1 MGFRF
6 FRRMSILPG
15 VTLNL
20 SKSGGSVSLGPRGAK
35 VTMGPRGSRFTLGLP
50 GTGLSYTTTFS
61 LGKLGTLFGRSS
73 SEEASK
79 STETATS
86 QEGSSVEPAT
96 SQPKRKLP
104 PREQAQVPSDFF
116 DRLTTTAEQKALA
129 EGCRALAQ
137 GDEEKAL
144 GHLQDATHLADGAF
158 LAGFLALKKGYLAK
172 ASQYLETAA
181 EHERDLG
188 RYLSEYGLAATMDL
202 AITEEL
208 LAHVGP
214 DIRGVLLAL
223 AEAYQAQ
230 ERARDAIA
238 CLERLQQLEPEDVVV
253 KLSLAELLIEEEA
266 QTGGQAI
273 YRKVMQLSEGV
284 ENDTAVHTA
293 LLLYKAQALRGLG
306 FLDGALEV
314 LSEAVKRKKDRSD
327 ELLKALRY
335 QRALVYEGLRQDRKA
350 RAEWEKL
357 YAEDPDYED
366 VAARL
371 EKTR

>member
-20 SKSGGSVSLGPRGAK
+20 SKSGGSVSVGPRGAK
-35 VTMGPRGSRFTLGLP
+35 VTMGTKGSRFTLGIP

-73 SEEASK
+73 AEKAPESA
-79 STETATS
+79 ETAAP
-86 QEGSSVEPAT
+86 QEPSSVEPSTARQRRRSIPQGEERLT
-96 SQPKRKLP
+96 PG
-104 PREQAQVPSDFF
+104 FF
-116 DRLTTTAEQKALA
+116 DRLTTTDEQKALT

-137 GDEEKAL
+137 GDEEGAL
-144 GHLQDATHLADGAF
+144 VHLRDATHVADGAF
-158 LAGFLALKKGYLAK
+158 LAGFLALKKGHLEK

-188 RYLSEYGLAATMDL
+188 RYLSDYGIAAMMDL

-230 ERARDAIA
+230 ERVRDAIA
-238 CLERLQQLEPEDVVV
+238 CLERLQQLEPGDVVV
-253 KLSLAELLIEEEA
+253 KLSLAELLIEEEV
-266 QTGGQAI
+266 QTGGQAV
-273 YRKVMQLSEGV
+273 YRKVMQLTEGV
-284 ENDTAVHTA
+284 ENETAVHTA

-335 QRALVYEGLRQDRKA
+335 ERALVYEGLRQDRKA

-371 EKTR
+371 ERTC

>member
-20 SKSGGSVSLGPRGAK
+20 SKSGGSVSVGPRGAK
-35 VTMGPRGSRFTLGLP
+35 VTMGTKGSRFTLGIP

-61 LGKLGTLFGRSS
+61 LGKLGALFGRPSA
-73 SEEASK
+73 EEAPESA
-79 STETATS
+79 ETAAP
-86 QEGSSVEPAT
+86 QEPSSVEPSTARQRRRSIPQEEERLT
-96 SQPKRKLP
+96 PG
-104 PREQAQVPSDFF
+104 FF
-116 DRLTTTAEQKALA
+116 DRLTTTDEQKALT

-137 GDEEKAL
+137 GDEEGAL
-144 GHLQDATHLADGAF
+144 VHLQNATHLADGAF
-158 LAGFLALKKGYLAK
+158 LAGFLTLKKGHLEK

-188 RYLSEYGLAATMDL
+188 RYLSDYGIAATMDL

-230 ERARDAIA
+230 ERVRDAIA
-238 CLERLQQLEPEDVVV
+238 CLERLQQLEPGDVVV

-266 QTGGQAI
+266 QTGGQAV
-273 YRKVMQLSEGV
+273 YRKVMQLTEGV
-284 ENDTAVHTA
+284 ENETAVHTA

-306 FLDGALEV
+306 LLDGALEV
-314 LSEAVKRKKDRSD
+314 LS
-327 ELLKALRY
+327 
-335 QRALVYEGLRQDRKA
+335 
-350 RAEWEKL
+350 
-357 YAEDPDYED
+357 
-366 VAARL
+366 
-371 EKTR
+371 